1 MTESTVYFPS
11 SPTTTAEA
19 NRSEKTPTPELDT
32 VGLKRG
38 NRKHQLRHIPTA
50 WVPGEKKI
58 KNNDI
63 KEAGEPEPE
72 KYGGSP
78 GGLPS
83 DETLVVK
90 SA

>member
-19 NRSEKTPTPELDT
+19 NRSEKTPTPRAWYSGPKEGKPQASAQTYPNCLSS
-32 VGLKRG
+32 RG
-38 NRKHQLRHIPTA
+38 
-50 WVPGEKKI
+50 KKI

-83 DETLVVK
+83 DETLVAE